1 MECLQ
6 EEEKENEEEENTE
19 FIFVLRRIGFITL
32 FKNKKK
38 QNLMLREEKTF
49 IIPPDGYGWG
59 SKRW

>member
-1 MECLQ
+1 MKILVECLQ

-38 QNLMLREEKTF
+38 
-49 IIPPDGYGWG
+49 
-59 SKRW
+59 